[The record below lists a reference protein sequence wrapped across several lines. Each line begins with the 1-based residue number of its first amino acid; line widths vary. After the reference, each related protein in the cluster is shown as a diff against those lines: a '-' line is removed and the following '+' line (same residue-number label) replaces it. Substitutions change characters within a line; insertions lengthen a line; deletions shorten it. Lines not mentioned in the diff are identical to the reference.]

1 MPPSLMA
8 ILSLPSCSGCRAR
21 LKPKKWPER
30 KLRRNWPPGMK
41 GAEKVEG
48 GRLPRWVGTF
58 TVAQDRLASEIRGK
72 RQRSRFSATIIA
84 RSLAMSVTSKSRTSA
99 FMLLFAVAGLAS
111 TGASA
116 ITPEVA
122 KKCDL
127 LVAKEFPPREP
138 GNPAAG
144 SAKGTAQDQ
153 KDYFY

>member
-1 MPPSLMA
+1 
-8 ILSLPSCSGCRAR
+8 
-21 LKPKKWPER
+21 
-30 KLRRNWPPGMK
+30 
-41 GAEKVEG
+41 
-48 GRLPRWVGTF
+48 
-58 TVAQDRLASEIRGK
+58 
-72 RQRSRFSATIIA
+72 
-84 RSLAMSVTSKSRTSA
+84 MSVTSKSRTSA

-127 LVAKEFPPREP
+127 LIAKEFPPREP

-153 KDYFY
+153 KDYFNKCVANGGNMDSGADKNTTK